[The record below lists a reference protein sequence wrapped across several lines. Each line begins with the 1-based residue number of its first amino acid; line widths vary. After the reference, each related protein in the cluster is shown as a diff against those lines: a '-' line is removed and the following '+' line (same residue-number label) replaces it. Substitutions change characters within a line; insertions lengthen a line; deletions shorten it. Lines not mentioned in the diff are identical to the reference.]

1 MSFRKQISKFIY
13 PMLISTAQMLLKFIV
28 EMHAPFII
36 DVTILQLTS
45 HGTIIYTKD
54 LC

>member
-28 EMHAPFII
+28 EIHAPFITDI
-36 DVTILQLTS
+36 KILQLKS
-45 HGTIIYTKD
+45 HGTILYTKD